1 MKKFFII
8 QLMLMLCLVCKADD
22 RRLIIITFDGL
33 RWQELFTG
41 ADPDLIENGRYVAN
55 PAALKKSIGAR
66 LPRSDAKH

>member
-1 MKKFFII
+1 MKKLFVI

-41 ADPDLIENGRYVAN
+41 ADPDLIENGRYE
-55 PAALKKSIGAR
+55 IGRASCR
-66 LPRSDAKH
+66 ERV